1 MFTKTTPP
9 GLRNSRKT
17 ETPMMDDSFRPIRFK
32 AVAFDLDGILI
43 DTEPVFAEAVR
54 RFLDRRRLT
63 FDADFMHTMM
73 GTPAAQSLPRFR
85 ERFGLAEPLEMIAA
99 EAKTLFFE
107 VLGDRPGPLMPGVG
121 LFLDHLRQRKIPCCI
136 ATSSG
141 AEFVQKV
148 FGPHGFLNRFDF
160 ILTCEDVKRGKPFPD
175 VYQLAAK
182 RFPVAATEMLVFEDS
197 PNGLRA
203 AKAAGARCIVVP
215 HAGTPRHLLDGA
227 DAIVPSLES
236 VELHRLLDW

>member
-1 MFTKTTPP
+1 MFTKMTPP
-9 GLRNSRKT
+9 GQKNSF
-17 ETPMMDDSFRPIRFK
+17 ETPVMDSSVRPIRFK

-43 DTEPVFAEAVR
+43 DTEPVFTEAVR
-54 RFLDRRRLT
+54 RFLDRRRLA

-85 ERFGLAEPLEMIAA
+85 ERFKLAEPTEIIAA
-99 EAKTLFFE
+99 ETKALFFE
-107 VLGDRPGPLMPGVG
+107 VLGDQPGPLMPGVG
-121 LFLDHLRQRKIPCCI
+121 SCLEQLRRRRIPCCI

-141 AEFVQKV
+141 PEFVQKV
-148 FGPHGFLNRFDF
+148 FGPHRFLNHFNF

-175 VYQLAAK
+175 VYELAAR
-182 RFPVAATEMLVFEDS
+182 RFPVETGEMLVFEDS

-215 HAGTPRHLLDGA
+215 HSGTPRHLVDGA

-236 VELHRLLDW
+236 SELHRLLDW

>member
-1 MFTKTTPP
+1 MEEPV
-9 GLRNSRKT
+9 
-17 ETPMMDDSFRPIRFK
+17 RPIRFK

-43 DTEPVFAEAVR
+43 DTEPIFGEAVR
-54 RFLDRRRLT
+54 RFLDRRRLE

-85 ERFGLAEPLEMIAA
+85 ERFQLSEPLEVIAA
-99 EAKTLFFE
+99 EARDLFFE
-107 VLGDRPGPLMPGVG
+107 ALGDRPGPLMPGVSE
-121 LFLDHLRQRKIPCCI
+121 FLEQLRQQRVPFCI

-141 AEFVQKV
+141 PDFVRKV
-148 FGPHGFLNRFDF
+148 FGPHGLLDRFDF
-160 ILTCEDVKRGKPFPD
+160 ILTCDDVKRGKPFPD

-182 RFPVAATEMLVFEDS
+182 RFPVAAKELLVFEDS

-203 AKAAGARCIVVP
+203 AKAAGANCVIVP

-227 DAIVPSLES
+227 DAIVPSLKS
-236 VELHRLLDW
+236 AELQRLLGW